1 MYCQYTTR
9 VAPRKDSCDRLSRN
23 RRYAK
28 NCGKVFCKLGGVS
41 FMFKEFKKFIARGNV
56 IDLAVGVVIGA
67 AFSGIVKQLTD
78 GVLMPLIGW
87 LFGDIDFS
95 SWFWRLGE
103 IPEGYDGALDNYE
116 QLKEAGVA
124 MIGYGALITA
134 IINFLIVAFALFLLV
149 RGVNR
154 VTEEMQRKQAEV
166 EDSSKSDEVPT
177 DPQLD
182 VLKKI
187 LAELKAERGHTA
199 NGQPGQ

>member
-1 MYCQYTTR
+1 
-9 VAPRKDSCDRLSRN
+9 
-23 RRYAK
+23 
-28 NCGKVFCKLGGVS
+28 
-41 FMFKEFKKFIARGNV
+41 MFKEFKKFIARGNV

-67 AFSGIVKQLTD
+67 AFSGIVTQLTD
-78 GVLMPLIGW
+78 AVLMPLIGW
-87 LFGDIDFS
+87 MFGDIDFS
-95 SWFWRLGE
+95 NWFLLLGD
-103 IPEGYDGALDNYE
+103 IPEGYEGALDNYA

-134 IINFLIVAFALFLLV
+134 MINFLIVAFALFVLV

-166 EDSSKSDEVPT
+166 EDSSKSDDVPT

-187 LAELKAERGHTA
+187 LAELKAERGGA
-199 NGQPGQ
+199 DYAPEKGPMG